1 MKQQKPNQL
10 FIFKRRPKQEG
21 ETKDQFE
28 LLVNIQV
35 KEIEIFNKV
44 SMQFYFKKLQDG
56 QTEYTSLIFVKQDRI
71 LELDFTKELDEC
83 VKTKYVF

>member
-1 MKQQKPNQL
+1 
-10 FIFKRRPKQEG
+10 
-21 ETKDQFE
+21 
-28 LLVNIQV
+28 
-35 KEIEIFNKV
+35 
-44 SMQFYFKKLQDG
+44 MQFYFKKLQDG